1 MEETTTKPMDK
12 IEQLTRKPGWYNN
25 FLWWCA
31 GANRD
36 VLRQCPTEWAK
47 YAGMGG
53 TIFSTACMAALSGG
67 YAISYVFDNTTVAVL
82 FGLFWGFVII
92 FNLDRLIVNT
102 MYSDGEVTISWPEL
116 KSGLPRIIMA
126 IFLGIVISTPLE
138 LKIYEKSIESEIEE
152 LKEKE
157 LNEYVAKDEAKLAE
171 KELKFDEI
179 SNMTLTDAGTV
190 DAEDVFSEA
199 YKKRQELITKRDQY
213 NTDIRTL
220 NSRRRKI
227 SQVDDPKG
235 YQNLTRNIAE
245 MSRYRNRLNREIDEL
260 GRKMNTSKADRKTSI
275 DNNRNRRDEQL
286 KVIGKD
292 IEDLKSKIENAK
304 TVYAPTLSKKYD
316 GFQGRMDAFHSMKYP
331 EANLKYPWYYPQ
343 RYSSPTFW
351 AALFISLLFIII
363 ECAPTFMRMMVADGS
378 YEKLLEAEQHKIKV
392 LADKR
397 ISDLNDK
404 INTEVQISIAK
415 NKERLE
421 VEVKANK
428 ELLEKL
434 AKTQAELLQT
444 AIDKWRE
451 EELAKINENPSAYI
465 KTNSEQSK
473 L

>member
-1 MEETTTKPMDK
+1 MDK
-12 IEQLTRKPGWYNN
+12 NNVGWYNN

-31 GANRD
+31 GVNRE
-36 VLRQCPTEWAK
+36 VLSQCPTEWAK

-67 YAISYVFDNTTVAVL
+67 YAISYVFDNTIVAIL

-102 MYSDGEVTISWPEL
+102 MYSDGEVTISWPEF

-179 SNMTLTDAGTV
+179 SNMPLTDAGTV
-190 DAEDVFSEA
+190 DAEDIFSDA
-199 YKKRQELITKRDQY
+199 YKKSQELITKRNQY
-213 NTDIRTL
+213 NAEIRDYNT
-220 NSRRRKI
+220 RRRNI
-227 SQVDDPKG
+227 SQVDNPKE
-235 YQNLTRNIAE
+235 YQRLTSLINDRSRKRNE
-245 MSRYRNRLNREIDEL
+245 LNREIDGL
-260 GRKMNTSKADRKTSI
+260 GRTMNVSKIDRKTSI
-275 DNNRNRRDEQL
+275 DNNRVRRDEQL
-286 KVIGKD
+286 SVVGKD
-292 IEDLKSKIENAK
+292 IEELKAKIENAK

-316 GFQGRMDAFHSMKYP
+316 GFQGRMDAFHS
-331 EANLKYPWYYPQ
+331 LKYPSENLNYPWYSPK
-343 RYSSPTFW
+343 RYSSPTFI

-378 YEKLLEAEQHKIKV
+378 YEKLLEAEKHKIRV

-397 ISDLNDK
+397 ISDLNDN
-404 INTEVQISIAK
+404 INTEVQISIK
-415 NKERLE
+415 NNQERLE
-421 VEVKANK
+421 AEVRANK
-428 ELLEKL
+428 ELMGKI

-465 KTNSEQSK
+465 KTTNT
-473 L
+473 

>member
-1 MEETTTKPMDK
+1 MEEKTTKPMDI
-12 IEQLTRKPGWYNN
+12 IEQPIRKPGWYNN

-102 MYSDGEVTISWPEL
+102 MYSDGEVTISWPEFR
-116 KSGLPRIIMA
+116 SGLPRIIMA

-138 LKIYEKSIESEIEE
+138 LKIYEKSIESEIEK

-157 LNEYVAKDEAKLAE
+157 LNEYVARDETKLAE

-179 SNMTLTDAGTV
+179 SNMPLTDAGTI
-190 DAEDVFSEA
+190 DAEDIFTDA
-199 YKKRQELITKRDQY
+199 YKERQGYITQRDNY
-213 NTDIRTL
+213 NHEIRIY
-220 NSRRRKI
+220 NAQRRQI
-227 SQVDDPKG
+227 SQVNNPKE
-235 YQNLTRNIAE
+235 YQRLTSLINDRSRKRND
-245 MSRYRNRLNREIDEL
+245 LNRKIDGL
-260 GRKMNTSKADRKTSI
+260 GRTINASKNDRKISI

-286 KVIGKD
+286 KEISKD
-292 IEDLKSKIENAK
+292 IKDLKSKIDNAK

-316 GFQGRMDAFHSMKYP
+316 GFQGRMDAFHSLKYTSD
-331 EANLKYPWYYPQ
+331 NLKYSWYSPK

-363 ECAPTFMRMMVADGS
+363 ECAPTFMKMMVADGS
-378 YEKLLEAEQHKIKV
+378 YEKLLEAEKHKIRV

-404 INTEVQISIAK
+404 VNTEIQISTKK

-421 VEVKANK
+421 AEVLANK
-428 ELLEKL
+428 KLMEKI
-434 AKTQAELLQT
+434 ATTQAELLNT
-444 AIDKWRE
+444 AIEKWRE
-451 EELAKINENPSAYI
+451 EELAKINENPSDYI
-465 KTNSEQSK
+465 KTNSEHF
-473 L
+473 